1 MDVAKNIDIVKYT
14 KDLLEI
20 IQHDMYER
28 AKERRDKLTFEA
40 HNLDEMKQ
48 ILETQPGFIHAMW
61 CGNPKCEEKIKGK
74 KTIRGIKLYEL

>member
-48 ILETQPGFIHAMW
+48 ILETQPGFIRRYVGAEIL
-61 CGNPKCEEKIKGK
+61 NVK
-74 KTIRGIKLYEL
+74 KKLKKSEVVNQDVY